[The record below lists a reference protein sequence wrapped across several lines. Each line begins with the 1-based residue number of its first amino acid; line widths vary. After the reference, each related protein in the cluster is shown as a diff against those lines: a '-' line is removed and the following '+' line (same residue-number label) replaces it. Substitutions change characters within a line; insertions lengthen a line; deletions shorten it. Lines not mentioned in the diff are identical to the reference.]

1 MISARHPASRA
12 IRTGWVIL
20 FSAGLFAVSGVARS
34 QSLSPQVGAPS
45 GSSGNGGGVQLAWTV
60 GQPVIATLTGSAGML
75 TQGFHQTYLS
85 NDLLP
90 IVLVDFAAA
99 RAGADVELRWVTLRE
114 WNNEYFTVERSADG
128 VHFQTVLRM
137 EGAGTSS
144 RPLRYQ
150 SLDSNAP
157 LGVVYYRLRQTDF
170 DGASTLSNVLRIE
183 ALAHQ
188 GNWTVG
194 VYPNPVR
201 EEASL
206 RLSPGAPEE
215 YQATLLDMNGRQL
228 RTERM
233 DAQRQSLSLRGLPG
247 GVYMLRINTPSGEL
261 RSIRIVKQ
269 D

>member
-1 MISARHPASRA
+1 MISARHPVSCA
-12 IRTGWVIL
+12 IHRKWVIL
-20 FSAGLFAVSGVARS
+20 MAAGLFGGFGTVRS

-45 GSSGNGGGVQLAWTV
+45 GSSGSGGGVQLAWTV
-60 GQPVIATLTGSAGML
+60 GQPVTVTLTGGAGML

-99 RAGADVELRWVTLRE
+99 RTGADVELKWVTLRE
-114 WNNEYFTVERSADG
+114 WNNEYFTVERSTDG
-128 VHFQTVLRM
+128 VHFQAVLRID
-137 EGAGTSS
+137 GAGTSA

-150 SLDSNAP
+150 CLDPGAP
-157 LGVVYYRLRQTDF
+157 SGAVYYRLRQTDF
-170 DGASTLSNVLRIE
+170 DGASTLSSVLRID
-183 ALAHQ
+183 AFTQQ

-215 YQATLLDMNGRQL
+215 YQATLLDMSGREL

-247 GVYMLRINTPSGEL
+247 GIYMLRINTLSGDM

>member
-1 MISARHPASRA
+1 MKRKIKWA
-12 IRTGWVIL
+12 
-20 FSAGLFAVSGVARS
+20 AGLLAAALLLQGASS
-34 QSLSPQVGAPS
+34 MCQSLSPQVSASSGGS
-45 GSSGNGGGVQLAWTV
+45 GSAGAVTLGWTL
-60 GQPVIATLTGSAGML
+60 GQTVFTTLTGATGGML

-99 RAGADVELRWVTLRE
+99 RTGADVELKWVTLRE
-114 WNNEYFTVERSADG
+114 WNNEYFTVERSTDG
-128 VHFQTVLRM
+128 VHFQAVLRID
-137 EGAGTSS
+137 GAGTSA

-150 SLDSNAP
+150 CLDPGAP
-157 LGVVYYRLRQTDF
+157 SGAVYYRLRQTDF
-170 DGASTLSNVLRIE
+170 DGASTLSSVLRID
-183 ALAHQ
+183 AFAQQ

-215 YQATLLDMNGRQL
+215 YQATLLDMSGREL

-233 DAQRQSLSLRGLPG
+233 DAQRQSLSLRGVPG
-247 GVYMLRINTPSGEL
+247 GIYMLRINTLSGDM